1 MKGRG
6 KGVPPQSARSG
17 LPAGGVPSFVFI
29 HLSRT
34 PIVDFAHYRDHDIL
48 PIFIDRYRVI
58 EEDRGTLRQEIL
70 GYAMEVDKR
79 MLF

>member
-1 MKGRG
+1 
-6 KGVPPQSARSG
+6 VPA
-17 LPAGGVPSFVFI
+17 FVFI

-34 PIVDFAHYRDHDIL
+34 PMVDFAHYRDHDIL

-58 EEDRGTLRQEIL
+58 EEDRSTPGQEIL
-70 GYAMEVDKR
+70 NHAMEVDKW